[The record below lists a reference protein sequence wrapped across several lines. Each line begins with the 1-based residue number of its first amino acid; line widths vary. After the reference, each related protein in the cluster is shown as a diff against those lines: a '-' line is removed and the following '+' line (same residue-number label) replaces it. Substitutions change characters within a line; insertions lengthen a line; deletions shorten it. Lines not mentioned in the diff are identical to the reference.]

1 MAKSVTAVS
10 PSPTK
15 PDGPAPQPDPPVFTP
30 ARSHVL
36 FVVSCITV
44 LGVACIV
51 CGTYLIMHN
60 HESGGTL
67 LISTGGSGTITGL
80 IGLLSMAKSSP
91 QQAQPTATATATA
104 DGAGG
109 NDDKKKGN

>member
-1 MAKSVTAVS
+1 MGS
-10 PSPTK
+10 PPIANGNGTSAEVP
-15 PDGPAPQPDPPVFTP
+15 PAIPQ

-36 FVVSCITV
+36 FVVFCITL
-44 LGVACIV
+44 LGIACIV

-80 IGLLSMAKSSP
+80 IGLLSMSKGSAP
-91 QQAQPTATATATA
+91 QSPTATATATA
-104 DGAGG
+104 IPDGTEG
-109 NDDKKKGN
+109 KKK

>member
-1 MAKSVTAVS
+1 MARRTNSSRTAAS
-10 PSPTK
+10 PPMANGATTAEA
-15 PDGPAPQPDPPVFTP
+15 PAPVIPQ

-36 FVVSCITV
+36 FVVFCITL

-80 IGLLSMAKSSP
+80 IGLLSMSKGSSP
-91 QQAQPTATATATA
+91 PQSPTATATATA
-104 DGAGG
+104 EGPTEG
-109 NDDKKKGN
+109 KKK